1 MRWLLLLLTKGF
13 LCVWLAALPM
23 LSQAE
28 DADSNEG
35 DSAAEEVFNFDE
47 AVKGL
52 DTKSYKVKG
61 KKIQGIALS
70 GHEKALDVLMPLSEG
85 NLFAVKETG
94 VIVEGIKED
103 SLYTVTDILSGEK
116 IGQLKK
122 KALRKIRI
130 NNKLRRQLRGL
141 MAMLE
146 LTHPD
151 DAVRLAAAD
160 NIIKSPTES
169 MLPFLAQ
176 AIEKEEV
183 SAIKDSMIIAQG
195 IIWTTSDVTETRFK
209 GVEAIGAHPHQAVKG
224 ALLRVLQK
232 DEEGNYLEPNAYI
245 IEAAEKGLLE
255 YERQENVYKLIEN
268 LFFGL
273 SAGSVLLLAAV
284 GLAITFG
291 VMGVINMAH
300 GEMIMLGAYTTFV
313 VQQLMPNSIEYSL
326 FVAIP
331 AAFIVSGLFGIAIER
346 GVIRYLYGRPLETL
360 LATFGISLILQQL
373 VRSIFSPL
381 NRAVITPEWMSGSW
395 HVNGMLSLTYNRIYI
410 VIFSVM
416 VFVGLIL
423 LLKRTHFGLQMRAVT
438 LNRPMA
444 SSMGIRT
451 GWVDALT
458 FGLGSG
464 IAGIAGVAISQLT
477 NVGPNLG
484 QSYIIDSFMV
494 VVFGGVGN
502 LFGTLFGAMSLGI
515 INKFAEPWTGAV
527 LAKILILVAIILFI
541 QRRPRGMFALKGR
554 FVEA

>member
-1 MRWLLLLLTKGF
+1 MRWLLLMLCVAFSSTVVWAEQAEPFDFEQTVKDLNTNSYSTKGK
-13 LCVWLAALPM
+13 LVEKL
-23 LSQAE
+23 
-28 DADSNEG
+28 
-35 DSAAEEVFNFDE
+35 
-47 AVKGL
+47 
-52 DTKSYKVKG
+52 
-61 KKIQGIALS
+61 ALS
-70 GHEKALDVLMPLSEG
+70 GDERALEILKIMSEG
-85 NLFAVKETG
+85 DLYAIEETG
-94 VIVEGIKED
+94 VIVKGKRKD
-103 SLYTVTDILSGEK
+103 YVYQVTDIFTGEALGEYSGRD
-116 IGQLKK
+116 LD
-122 KALRKIRI
+122 KIRI
-130 NNKLRRQLRGL
+130 NNRLRRQLRG
-141 MAMLE
+141 MIATLE
-146 LTHPD
+146 LSHPKESI
-151 DAVRLAAAD
+151 RLAAAE
-160 NIIKSPTES
+160 NIIKSPSDE
-169 MLPFLAQ
+169 MLPYLTE
-176 AIEKEEV
+176 AIEKEESKSV
-183 SAIKDSMIIAQG
+183 LEVMEAARG
-195 IIWTTSDVTETRFK
+195 IIWINTGDEAKRLQGIEIISDFPHREVK
-209 GVEAIGAHPHQAVKG
+209 GVLMG
-224 ALLRVLQK
+224 LLFQ
-232 DEEGNYLEPNAYI
+232 EEGEYI
-245 IEAAEKGLLE
+245 EESKAVIAAAEAGLKK
-255 YERQENVYKLIEN
+255 YERKANFYKLVEN

-300 GEMIMLGAYTTFV
+300 GEMIMIGAYTTYV
-313 VQQLMPNSIEYSL
+313 IQLIMPNYIEYSL

-346 GVIRYLYGRPLETL
+346 GVIRFLYGRPLETL

-373 VRSIFSPL
+373 VRSVFSPL
-381 NRAVITPEWMSGSW
+381 NRTVITPDWMSGSW
-395 HVNGMLSLTYNRIYI
+395 QINGMLSLTFNRLYI
-410 VIFSVM
+410 IVFAAI

-451 GWVDALT
+451 GWVDAMT

-464 IAGIAGVAISQLT
+464 IAGVAGVAISQLT

-502 LFGTLFGAMSLGI
+502 LFGTLFGAMTLGI

-554 FVEA
+554 SVEG